1 MIAEQ
6 ILSAF
11 KESIVPVY
19 SEGVTKETNEL
30 VKFVNYVSVYGKSAS
45 PSKAYRAIKSFD
57 MSEIAIKETYEYEKN
72 KKFSAGGKLNITK

>member
-19 SEGVTKETNEL
+19 SEGVTKETNEI
-30 VKFVNYVSVYGKSAS
+30 VKFVNYISIFNKGAS
-45 PSKAYRAIKSFD
+45 PSKAYRAIKSYD
-57 MSEIAIKETYEYEKN
+57 MSEIAIKETYDYEKN
-72 KKFSAGGKLNITK
+72 KKVSLGNKLNITK